1 MGKGPKK
8 HLKRL
13 AAPSHWMLDK
23 LSGTYAPKPSTGP
36 HKERECLP
44 LIIFLRNRLK
54 YALNGKEV
62 TTILQQRLIKVDG
75 KIRTDANYPAG
86 FMDIVTI
93 DKTGENF
100 RLVYDTKGRF
110 AIHRVTDEEA
120 SYKLLKVRR
129 IQLGTRGIPYLVS
142 HDGRTIRYP
151 DPLIKLN
158 DTIKYDIETG
168 KVTDLLK
175 FEPGQMCMI
184 TGGRNVGRVGIIT
197 DREVHHGGYDIIH
210 VKDALDRAFATRMSN
225 VFIIGEG
232 NKAAISLPKAKGY
245 VAVFFFSCLFWGL
258 IGVVLN

>member
-13 AAPSHWMLDK
+13 NAPSHWMLDK

-168 KVTDLLK
+168 KVTDLIK

-210 VKDALDRAFATRMSN
+210 VKDALDRSFATRMSN

-232 NKAAISLPKAKGY
+232 NKAAISLPKGKGY
-245 VAVFFFSCLFWGL
+245 VSFIYSVF
-258 IGVVLN
+258 